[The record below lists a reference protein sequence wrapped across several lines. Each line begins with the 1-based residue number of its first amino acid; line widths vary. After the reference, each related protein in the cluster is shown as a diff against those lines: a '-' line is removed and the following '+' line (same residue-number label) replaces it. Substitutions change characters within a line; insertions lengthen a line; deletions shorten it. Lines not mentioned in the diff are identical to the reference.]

1 MVEADDG
8 GWWKMGMVE
17 ADDGGWW
24 KLMMGDGGPDDKI
37 ILLSNGNLFSV
48 DN

>member
-8 GWWKMGMVE
+8 GWWKLMMGVVE

-24 KLMMGDGGPDDKI
+24 KLMMGDGG
-37 ILLSNGNLFSV
+37 S
-48 DN
+48 